1 MFEVCEQLLVQ
12 EVNLLPAIFGLYLIF
27 AFLKDLLFKE

>member
-12 EVNLLPAIFGLYLIF
+12 EVELLPAIFGLYLLF
-27 AFLKDLLFKE
+27 SLTKDLLFKE

>member
-12 EVNLLPAIFGLYLIF
+12 EVHLLPAIFGLYLLFSFIRG
-27 AFLKDLLFKE
+27 LLFKE

>member
-12 EVNLLPAIFGLYLIF
+12 EVQLLPAIFGIYLIF
-27 AFLKDLLFKE
+27 TFTKDLLFKE

>member
-12 EVNLLPAIFGLYLIF
+12 EVQLLPAIFGIWILFSLT
-27 AFLKDLLFKE
+27 KDLLFKE

>member
-1 MFEVCEQLLVQ
+1 MFELCEQLLIQ
-12 EVNLLPAIFGLYLIF
+12 EIRLLPAIFGIYLIF

>member
-12 EVNLLPAIFGLYLIF
+12 EVHLLPAIFGLYLLF
-27 AFLKDLLFKE
+27 NFTRGLLFKE

>member
-12 EVNLLPAIFGLYLIF
+12 EVELLPAILGIYLIF
-27 AFLKDLLFKE
+27 AFTKDLLFKE

>member
-12 EVNLLPAIFGLYLIF
+12 EVQLLPAIFGVYLLFTFI
-27 AFLKDLLFKE
+27 KDLLFKE

>member
-12 EVNLLPAIFGLYLIF
+12 EIELLPAIFGVYLIF
-27 AFLKDLLFKE
+27 TFTKDLLFKD